1 VVRDNHLR
9 SEEFFDVANA
19 PTASFDSTSI
29 KVTGDKTAVITDDLT
44 VHGIAKPVDLNTPF
58 IGEGK
63 DPWGGYRTGFTGTTA
78 IKLWDY
84 GMGGV
89 IVDQKLF

>member
-1 VVRDNHLR
+1 MVRDNHLR
-9 SEEFFDVANA
+9 SEAFFDVANA

-44 VHGIAKPVDLNTPF
+44 VHGVDLNTPF

-63 DPWGGYRTGFTGTTA
+63 DPWGGYRTAITA
-78 IKLWDY
+78 WAVL
-84 GMGGV
+84 
-89 IVDQKLF
+89 